1 MYAFSP
7 LENIPVKCLNTCILL
22 FCGLKIYKLSDYSK
36 YLNIIIYNVFT
47 FINIL
52 REVGW
57 EAEGE
62 FLMLVL
68 MSETFNSQ
76 EDWIT

>member
-1 MYAFSP
+1 MLSNFFVS
-7 LENIPVKCLNTCILL
+7 
-22 FCGLKIYKLSDYSK
+22 LKIYKIFDYSK

-68 MSETFNSQ
+68 MSETLTVKKI
-76 EDWIT
+76 E

>member
-1 MYAFSP
+1 MS
-7 LENIPVKCLNTCILL
+7 
-22 FCGLKIYKLSDYSK
+22 LKIYKIFDYSK

-57 EAEGE
+57 EAECE

-68 MSETFNSQ
+68 MSETLTVKKI
-76 EDWIT
+76 E

>member
-1 MYAFSP
+1 MY
-7 LENIPVKCLNTCILL
+7 
-22 FCGLKIYKLSDYSK
+22 KIYDYSK
-36 YLNIIIYNVFT
+36 YLNIIIYNIFT

-62 FLMLVL
+62 FLIESLCLRLTVKKT
-68 MSETFNSQ
+68 E
-76 EDWIT
+76 